1 VVIGQQTPIHAAA
14 TLGAPRRTAPT
25 LAIVIVN
32 YNTRRLLAAC
42 LDSLAASQIT
52 SPMRIVVV
60 DNASTDGSAAMLARD
75 YPWLE
80 TIASPRNGGYAY
92 ANNLALRPLLAEVE
106 PDQDR
111 RHAYILL
118 LNPDTVVAP
127 ETLMRMVDFL
137 EAHPEAGAVGPK
149 LVLPDGRLDL
159 ACRRL
164 FPTPGRAFFRL
175 LGLSRLFPN
184 SRRLAGYNLTY
195 LDEDQV
201 TEVDSV
207 VGAFMLARVAAID
220 QAGLLDEDY
229 FMYGEDLDWAYR
241 IKQHGWKVYYA
252 PITTVVHHKGA
263 ASRQR
268 STRSIVDFYRAMA
281 VFHRKHYAPALPGVV
296 NFAILAG
303 IAARGALAVAINAFR
318 PAERKRVG

>member
-1 VVIGQQTPIHAAA
+1 VIGQQTP
-14 TLGAPRRTAPT
+14 TRTDAPRGAARRAAPT
-25 LAIVIVN
+25 LAVVIVN
-32 YNTRRLLAAC
+32 YNTSRLLAAC

-52 SPMRIVVV
+52 TPMRIVVV
-60 DNASTDGSAAMLARD
+60 DNASSDGSAAMLARD
-75 YPWLE
+75 YPWVE

-92 ANNLALRPLLAEVE
+92 ANNLALRPLLAEVA

-111 RHAYILL
+111 RHAYFLL

-127 ETLMRMVDFL
+127 GTLMRMIDFM
-137 EAHPEAGAVGPK
+137 EAHPEAGAAGPK

-175 LGLSRLFPN
+175 LGLSRLFPH
-184 SRRLAGYNLTY
+184 SRQLAGYNLTY
-195 LDEDQV
+195 LDENQV

-207 VGAFMLARVAAID
+207 VGACMLARLAAID

-268 STRSIVDFYRAMA
+268 STRSLVNFYTAMA
-281 VFHRKHYAPALPGVV
+281 VFHRKHYAPTLPGVV
-296 NFAILAG
+296 NLVILAG
-303 IAARGALAVAINAFR
+303 IAARGALAVAVNAFR